1 MHPQHGEYP
10 NLVYWLGWPQIPAHM
25 AWRRSRFHYR
35 LGPHA
40 PNGRVR
46 VTHRMLP
53 TMFMLFRIH
62 VLRIH
67 SILCQYDV
75 HLRLGSLSCGL
86 GLRNHQWHVL
96 CGSIAT
102 VHVGTKLLDWC
113 GLLVGRGRY
122 FVHCVLIILG
132 HLGLQIYQKCEI
144 WNAARRRWKVHLHSL
159 SSWPSQSLPP
169 STPYAATF
177 SEFSSSHLDWRPI
190 VHQPFLL
197 TKRYISF
204 SWLSPAT
211 ESVSVR
217 TPKLNLVSLLSALE
231 SAFRVLKRF
240 I

>member
-1 MHPQHGEYP
+1 
-10 NLVYWLGWPQIPAHM
+10 
-25 AWRRSRFHYR
+25 
-35 LGPHA
+35 
-40 PNGRVR
+40 
-46 VTHRMLP
+46 MLP

-132 HLGLQIYQKCEI
+132 HLGLQIYQKCEVSQIVIPLMWRSTSYVLHVHIDSSIYPSPLYFFQI